1 MRTISKSLKKMVH
14 LYSYPAYD
22 ENPPE
27 RVDPKQWREDWDD
40 EDINDDF
47 VGQLKKELNAWSCVN
62 AISYNSNLNFVPY
75 SLLLYFIFIPPI
87 SQNNNICTYII

>member
-47 VGQLKKELNAWSCVN
+47 VGQLKKELNA
-62 AISYNSNLNFVPY
+62 
-75 SLLLYFIFIPPI
+75 
-87 SQNNNICTYII
+87 